1 MILCIIRLVRSYIM
15 YAHTGVAILYL
26 VCTHAYYII
35 YIYIWLQQLYFLIDD
50 SCLFL
55 SDPWIFAR
63 SPHVCT
69 RIRIRSPLNTPH
81 CYLKLDYLSCLLFPL
96 LRRGARSIV
105 IYWIVWHLFFTLEL
119 AFDKPRFFKTT
130 LKKII
135 SSTSTWLRPIQNSN
149 AHETETKI

>member
-26 VCTHAYYII
+26 VCIHAYYII
-35 YIYIWLQQLYFLIDD
+35 YTYIWLQQLYFLIDD

-69 RIRIRSPLNTPH
+69 RIRIRCPLNTPH

-105 IYWIVWHLFFTLEL
+105 IYWIVWHLLL
-119 AFDKPRFFKTT
+119 YSWAGVWQTT
-130 LKKII
+130 LLQNDPEENHII
-135 SSTSTWLRPIQNSN
+135 
-149 AHETETKI
+149 HEHMTEANTKFECSWDWN